1 MGGGGEVSDPQFE
14 YTDELHEALD
24 DFTQQRTDLVVAG
37 IDLERISEFVD
48 AVRRVDAEL
57 IAARHVHR
65 NGEFYPYYPESYQA
79 EEDGLEDAE
88 KLLRGPMPERQ
99 EREVV
104 VVHAFPP
111 DGSGLTACCKKTPFE
126 IARTD
131 RMTQVA
137 ALVNCE
143 GVGQ

>member
-1 MGGGGEVSDPQFE
+1 MSDPQFE

-24 DFTQQRTDLVVAG
+24 DFIQQRTDLFVAG
-37 IDLERISEFVD
+37 IDLEVVNEFVN

-65 NGEFYPYYPESYQA
+65 NSEFYPYYPESYQA

-88 KLLRGPMPERQ
+88 KLLRGPMPEKQ
-99 EREVV
+99 ERETVI
-104 VVHAFPP
+104 VHAFPP

-131 RMTQVA
+131 RMTQVSDR
-137 ALVNCE
+137 VNCK
-143 GVGQ
+143 GTAR

>member
-1 MGGGGEVSDPQFE
+1 MSTPRFD

-24 DFTQQRTDLVVAG
+24 DFIRQRTDLVIAG
-37 IDLERISEFVD
+37 IDLETINEFVE

-57 IAARHVHR
+57 VAARHVHR
-65 NGEFYPYYPESYQA
+65 NGEFYPYFPESYQA

-88 KLLRGPMPERQ
+88 KLLRGPLPEKQ

-104 VVHAFPP
+104 IVHAFPP
-111 DGSGLTACCKKTPFE
+111 DGSGLTPCCKKTPFE

-131 RMTQVA
+131 RMTRDVS
-137 ALVNCE
+137 LVNCT
-143 GVGQ
+143 GVEAGRR

>member
-1 MGGGGEVSDPQFE
+1 MSIPRFE

-24 DFTQQRTDLVVAG
+24 DFVQQRTDLFVAG
-37 IDLERISEFVD
+37 IDLEVVNEFVE

-57 IAARHVHR
+57 IAARHVYR
-65 NGEFYPYYPESYQA
+65 NGEFYPYFPESYQA

-88 KLLRGPMPERQ
+88 KLLRGAMPEKQ

-104 VVHAFPP
+104 VVHALPP

-126 IARTD
+126 IAKTD

-137 ALVNCE
+137 ALVNCADT
-143 GVGQ
+143 GSTGR